1 MIFPMI
7 GDWLIG
13 ALMIVFISVL
23 DTVCYALLIVSYN
36 IFYAVSQIDLFGGG
50 TAGATLYETI
60 SQRIYM
66 VLSIIMVFIFAYQ
79 LIMLIIDP
87 DGKGKGAMSQVVKD
101 TLISIVLLIVL
112 PLVYRYMAMF
122 QFHVL
127 ENNTIGAIITGTNG
141 ASSGDPGKNVAIM
154 VYLAFYHPK
163 GTDYNTF
170 FYENGKIKSSA
181 EEDCLA
187 QTAAADGEEH
197 TKTCNLYVEAIS
209 EWSGDGGW
217 IASLTWKRQ
226 KLRNWVFDTMDYYP
240 LLSSIAGL
248 AVAYVFFIYAIDI
261 GTRAVK
267 LGVLQLI
274 SPIPV
279 ILRIFPQTK
288 KSFDTWF
295 DHMKKT
301 YLELFVR
308 VAVIFF
314 ALEVIK
320 MVPTFIA
327 VIFQSQDSST
337 AGLLTKSFA
346 TVILILGILKFGQD
360 APTLFKELFSVGG
373 NLLQGMN
380 LKVPFSPNPATALKK
395 GVTSRLEDNKAFMWG
410 ASKASA
416 GYGGFRSRFGSQ
428 YEKNK
433 YAATDATGNEH
444 KLRSAYSALGS
455 GVRGLVTGL
464 GTSNKLEHF
473 DAKNLRQ
480 GTVAGADAANKQFN
494 ESSKLQAYATNKQNY
509 LNDLY
514 DTGSENARSIHEV
527 RSDYHDANRMARR
540 IERDERKEERDYE
553 REQYR
558 NRLSGDYSATQATAQ
573 SLAGILDGLTGVK
586 ANTKDKTKSITKKID
601 DLQQTLN
608 TMSQTTDPGAFTER
622 EPVQGTMSMGEY
634 NRAMEDYWKR
644 KKIYDE
650 KVSKYSEYK
659 ALKDNLDAAKAERND
674 IIAKELSY
682 DASSKFATNALD
694 DVLDKLKKAPSGA
707 VPDATN
713 ILASV
718 QDLRFK
724 AELGHLSGADIKE
737 LNSVID
743 KLTNAKVYAAAL
755 SEQEKNKT
763 KNFNASS
770 GGSSGGSGG
779 NGSNSS
785 GGGSAS
791 SGSK

>member
-1 MIFPMI
+1 M
-7 GDWLIG
+7 
-13 ALMIVFISVL
+13 
-23 DTVCYALLIVSYN
+23 
-36 IFYAVSQIDLFGGG
+36 
-50 TAGATLYETI
+50 
-60 SQRIYM
+60 
-66 VLSIIMVFIFAYQ
+66 
-79 LIMLIIDP
+79 
-87 DGKGKGAMSQVVKD
+87 
-101 TLISIVLLIVL
+101 
-112 PLVYRYMAMF
+112 
-122 QFHVL
+122 
-127 ENNTIGAIITGTNG
+127 
-141 ASSGDPGKNVAIM
+141 
-154 VYLAFYHPK
+154 
-163 GTDYNTF
+163 
-170 FYENGKIKSSA
+170 
-181 EEDCLA
+181 
-187 QTAAADGEEH
+187 
-197 TKTCNLYVEAIS
+197 
-209 EWSGDGGW
+209 
-217 IASLTWKRQ
+217 
-226 KLRNWVFDTMDYYP
+226 
-240 LLSSIAGL
+240 
-248 AVAYVFFIYAIDI
+248 
-261 GTRAVK
+261 
-267 LGVLQLI
+267 
-274 SPIPV
+274 
-279 ILRIFPQTK
+279 
-288 KSFDTWF
+288 
-295 DHMKKT
+295 
-301 YLELFVR
+301 
-308 VAVIFF
+308 
-314 ALEVIK
+314 
-320 MVPTFIA
+320 
-327 VIFQSQDSST
+327 
-337 AGLLTKSFA
+337 
-346 TVILILGILKFGQD
+346 
-360 APTLFKELFSVGG
+360 
-373 NLLQGMN
+373 
-380 LKVPFSPNPATALKK
+380 
-395 GVTSRLEDNKAFMWG
+395 
-410 ASKASA
+410 
-416 GYGGFRSRFGSQ
+416 
-428 YEKNK
+428 
-433 YAATDATGNEH
+433 
-444 KLRSAYSALGS
+444 
-455 GVRGLVTGL
+455 
-464 GTSNKLEHF
+464 
-473 DAKNLRQ
+473 
-480 GTVAGADAANKQFN
+480 
-494 ESSKLQAYATNKQNY
+494 
-509 LNDLY
+509 Y

-718 QDLRFK
+718 QDLRSK